1 MLQTIKDPYKE
12 RYIIVGNRADKYP
25 ERNGLGYTKVE
36 ADCVMRKICLLSAA
50 DALRD
55 EEYEKA
61 DEFLSNFA
69 GKPIRIFDT
78 VDEIYRD
85 DVEALKKIGD
95 ALEEKC
101 YERGAAEQQQIEA
114 LRGELRS
121 GAPLSALLESISEH
135 KQKTISKTL

>member
-12 RYIIVGNRADKYP
+12 RYIIIGNRSDKYP
-25 ERNGLGYTKVE
+25 ERNGLGYTKTE

-55 EEYEKA
+55 EDYEKA
-61 DEFLSNFA
+61 DEFLSNFS
-69 GKPIRIFDT
+69 GKPIRIFNT
-78 VDEIYRD
+78 ADEIYRD

-101 YERGAAEQQQIEA
+101 YDRSAADQQQIEA

-135 KQKTISKTL
+135 KQKTILKTI

>member
-12 RYIIVGNRADKYP
+12 RYIIIGNRSDKYP
-25 ERNGLGYTKVE
+25 ERNGLGYTKTE

-55 EEYEKA
+55 EDYEKV

-78 VDEIYRD
+78 TDEIYRD

-95 ALEEKC
+95 ALEDKC
-101 YERGAAEQQQIEA
+101 YERGVADQQLIEA
-114 LRGELRS
+114 LRGDLRS
-121 GAPLSALLESISEH
+121 GAPLSALLESLSV
-135 KQKTISKTL
+135 QKSNCRSL

>member
-12 RYIIVGNRADKYP
+12 RYIIIGNRSDKYP
-25 ERNGLGYTKVE
+25 ERNGLGYTKTE

-55 EEYEKA
+55 EDYEKV

-78 VDEIYRD
+78 TDEIYRD

-95 ALEEKC
+95 VLEEKC

-121 GAPLSALLESISEH
+121 GAPLSALLENISEH
-135 KQKTISKTL
+135 KQKIISKTL

>member
-1 MLQTIKDPYKE
+1 MLQVIKDPYKD
-12 RYIIVGNRADKYP
+12 RYVIVGNRADKYP
-25 ERNGLGYTKVE
+25 ERNGLCYTKAE
-36 ADCVMRKICLLSAA
+36 ADCVLRKICLLSAA

-55 EEYEKA
+55 EDYEKV
-61 DEFLSNFA
+61 DEFLSNIA

-78 VDEIYRD
+78 SDEIYRD

-101 YERGAAEQQQIEA
+101 YDRSAADQQQIEA

-121 GAPLSALLESISEH
+121 GAPLSALLESLSV
-135 KQKTISKTL
+135 QKNNCRSL

>member
-12 RYIIVGNRADKYP
+12 RYIIIGNRSDKCP
-25 ERNGLGYTKVE
+25 ERNGLSYTKAE

-55 EEYEKA
+55 EDYAKA

-78 VDEIYRD
+78 VGEIYRD

-95 ALEEKC
+95 VLEEKC
-101 YERGAAEQQQIEA
+101 YDRSAADQQLIEA

-121 GAPLSALLESISEH
+121 GVPLSALLESISEH
-135 KQKTISKTL
+135 KQKTISKTI